1 MKDAFSKDMF
11 GTDEVTV
18 TVEYDGPNDEQEE
31 STLAVNENEE
41 RELDDEELLKDDE
54 NEEDPED
61 ELNEEEEKIIE
72 NITYRLINILFINR
86 LSDKEKKKILE
97 QANSKKKKGKGRRR
111 RNMKKH
117 SHHWIVCW
125 NSIIEMD
132 KFRKDNKLE

>member
-18 TVEYDGPNDEQEE
+18 TVEYDGPNDEQEDD
-31 STLAVNENEE
+31 TLAINENEE
-41 RELDDEELLKDDE
+41 CELDDEELLKDDE
-54 NEEDPED
+54 NEEDPEE

-72 NITYRLINILFINR
+72 NITYQFIILLFINR

-97 QANSKKKKGKGRRR
+97 QANAKKKKGKGRKR

-125 NSIIEMD
+125 NTIIEMN
-132 KFRKDNKLE
+132 KFWKYSVLE

>member
-18 TVEYDGPNDEQEE
+18 TVEYDGPNDEQEDN
-31 STLAVNENEE
+31 TLAVNENEE

-72 NITYRLINILFINR
+72 NITYRLINILLINR